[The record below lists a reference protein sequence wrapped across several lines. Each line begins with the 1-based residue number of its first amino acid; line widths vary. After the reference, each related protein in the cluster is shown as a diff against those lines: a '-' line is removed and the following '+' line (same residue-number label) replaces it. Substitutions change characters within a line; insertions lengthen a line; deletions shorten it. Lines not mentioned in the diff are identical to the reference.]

1 MPADRCNV
9 FFYPRRERTP
19 LLAGELRLL
28 PGMKG
33 SVFQYSGDFL
43 ENPGA
48 IALDPLSLPLQPT
61 EMVTVREGDSLIPD
75 AFSDA
80 GPDVWGRAVIDR
92 LARLERSSEF
102 DYLLATG
109 SNRAGALDFSVD
121 MEKHE
126 AVSAQ
131 IDDLADIEVAI
142 DQIQRKLPIEER
154 LRHLLALGTSV
165 GGMRPK
171 TIVEKDG
178 QLWIAKFN
186 ARDENFDAVSMEY
199 AGMSLANRCGI
210 AVPAIHKH
218 QFQDQRI
225 ALLVQRFDRESLDG
239 GQYGRIPYISARTLL
254 RGYAREINGTVP
266 SEYSYILLAQVRRL
280 TGQEET
286 LGADLKELFRRMVFN
301 ILIDNTD
308 DHERNHGFLHDGG
321 WRLAPAFDIS
331 SQLTALGYQAMKVG
345 ADDTHA
351 TLANALS
358 ECEHFGLK
366 REEALALIN
375 QLIDSTAALP
385 AAYREAGV
393 DPERAAVVARVRQ
406 NIVSAFRA
414 RPQSDQ
420 RAATKRQRTAVRRR
434 PPKA

>member
-33 SVFQYSGDFL
+33 SVFQYSRDFIA
-43 ENPGA
+43 NPDA
-48 IALDPLSLPLQPT
+48 IALDPFSLPLQPA

-75 AFSDA
+75 AFGDA

-92 LARLERSSEF
+92 VARLERSSEF

-121 MEKHE
+121 MESIE
-126 AVSAQ
+126 PVSAR
-131 IDDLADIEVAI
+131 IDDLADIEIAI
-142 DQIQRKLPIEER
+142 DQIRRKLPIEER

-178 QLWIAKFN
+178 HLWIAKFN
-186 ARDENFDAVSMEY
+186 ARDEDFDAVSMEY

-225 ALLVQRFDRESLDG
+225 ALLVRRFDRESLDG

-254 RGYAREINGTVP
+254 RGYGREIDSTVP

-308 DHERNHGFLHDGG
+308 DHQRNHGFLYDGG
-321 WRLAPAFDIS
+321 WRLAPAFDVS

-358 ECEHFGLK
+358 ECAHFGLK
-366 REEALALIN
+366 PEEALELVN
-375 QLIDSTAALP
+375 QLIASTGALP
-385 AAYREAGV
+385 AVYREAGV
-393 DPERAAVVARVRQ
+393 DPERVAVAARIRES
-406 NIVSAFRA
+406 IVSAFRA
-414 RPQSDQ
+414 RPRSDQ
-420 RAATKRQRTAVRRR
+420 SAQTKKQRTAVRKK

>member
-1 MPADRCNV
+1 MPVDRCNV
-9 FFYPRRERTP
+9 FFYPRKERTP

-33 SVFQYSGDFL
+33 SVFQYSKDFIA
-43 ENPGA
+43 NPNA
-48 IALDPLSLPLQPT
+48 IPLDPFSLPLQPA
-61 EMVTVREGDSLIPD
+61 EMVTVRDGDSLIPD

-92 LARLERSSEF
+92 VARLERSSEF

-109 SNRAGALDFSVD
+109 SNRAGALDFSID
-121 MEKHE
+121 LEEHE

-131 IDDLADIEVAI
+131 IDDLADIEIAI
-142 DQIQRKLPIEER
+142 DQVRRKLPIEER

-171 TIVEKDG
+171 TIVEKEG
-178 QLWIAKFN
+178 HLWIAKFN
-186 ARDENFDAVSMEY
+186 ARDEDFDAVSMEY
-199 AGMSLANRCGI
+199 AGMLLANQCGI
-210 AVPAIHKH
+210 AVPDVHKH

-225 ALLVQRFDRESLDG
+225 ALLVRRFDRESLDD

-254 RGYAREINGTVP
+254 RGYGREIDGTVP

-286 LGADLKELFRRMVFN
+286 LGADLKEIFRRMVFN

-308 DHERNHGFLHDGG
+308 DHERNHGFLYERG

-345 ADDTHA
+345 ADNTHS
-351 TLANALS
+351 TLVNALS
-358 ECEHFGLK
+358 ECAHFGLK
-366 REEALALIN
+366 PEEALELVN
-375 QLIDSTAALP
+375 QLIDATGSLQAI
-385 AAYREAGV
+385 YRDAGV
-393 DPERAAVVARVRQ
+393 DSERVENAARIRD
-406 NIVSAFRA
+406 NIISAFRA
-414 RPQSDQ
+414 RPKVDQSAQMKKQ
-420 RAATKRQRTAVRRR
+420 RIGVRKN
-434 PPKA
+434 PPRA